1 MVSQFS
7 TSVPIVP
14 PHLEAAQPRQLEEIR
29 LGKMVQNRRK
39 QLGLTLRSLAQKAGL
54 SAPFLSQIEN
64 STATPSVTSMV
75 KIAQALGVPT
85 SYFLDIA
92 SSNTL
97 VHKASDTHFYRL
109 DQSQVR
115 YGRIGSQ
122 LMQRQLE
129 PLLMIY
135 PPHYASEPM
144 THSGE
149 EFLFV
154 LQGQMR
160 LTIGTE
166 NHLLTVGDSAH
177 FQSGLRHVWRND
189 SELELR
195 VLWVGTPALL

>member
-1 MVSQFS
+1 MVSQFL
-7 TSVPIVP
+7 TSVPSP
-14 PHLEAAQPRQLEEIR
+14 PPQAEEPR

-122 LMQRQLE
+122 LPERQLE

-189 SELELR
+189 SEQELR